1 MSELAPGLYVVS
13 TPIGDVDDLSPRAR
27 RCLADC
33 DLIAAED
40 TRVTRTLLR
49 QVGIEK
55 KQLLS
60 YYDHNERGRVPQLL
74 EKLREG
80 ARVCLVA
87 DQGTPTLADPGYRL
101 VNAAAEAG
109 VRVIA
114 VPGASAALAALVVS
128 GLPTD
133 RFSVVGFLPR
143 RGGKRRSA
151 LESLRSVTDTL
162 LLFEAPHRVIEALA
176 DCEDVL
182 GDRRAALAR
191 SLTKSDESVLRGTLS
206 EIRSALEAEP
216 KVYGELTLV
225 IAGADSATLA
235 PDADTITR
243 LIDHLL
249 AAGLSPRAI
258 RDMLSDTFSL
268 SKAPTY
274 SLILTRK
281 QAVRKERPRK

>member
-1 MSELAPGLYVVS
+1 MTEALAPGLYVVS
-13 TPIGDVDDLSPRAR
+13 TPIGNVDDMSPRAR
-27 RCLADC
+27 RCLAEC

-40 TRVTRTLLR
+40 TRVARTLLR
-49 QVGIEK
+49 QLGIGK
-55 KQLLS
+55 KRLMS
-60 YYDHNERGRVPQLL
+60 YYDHNEKGRVPQLMERL
-74 EKLREG
+74 QAG

-101 VNAAAEAG
+101 INAAAAAG

-133 RFSVVGFLPR
+133 RFHMVGFLPR
-143 RGGKRRSA
+143 RGGKRRST
-151 LESLRSVTDTL
+151 LESLRSAGDTL
-162 LLFEAPHRVIEALA
+162 LLFEAPHRVIEALR

-206 EIRSALEAEP
+206 EIRSALEGEP
-216 KVYGELTLV
+216 AVYGELTLV
-225 IAGADSATLA
+225 IAGADSDAGA
-235 PDADTITR
+235 PDDDVLTR
-243 LIDHLL
+243 LIDNLL

-258 RDMLSDTFSL
+258 RDILSDSFSL
-268 SKAPTY
+268 PKAPTY
-274 SLILTRK
+274 PRILDRK
-281 QAVRKERPRK
+281 KGDGP

>member
-1 MSELAPGLYVVS
+1 MTEALAPGLYVVS
-13 TPIGDVDDLSPRAR
+13 TPIGNVDDMSPRAR
-27 RCLADC
+27 RCLAEC

-40 TRVTRTLLR
+40 TRVARTLLR
-49 QVGIEK
+49 QLGIGK
-55 KQLLS
+55 KRLMS
-60 YYDHNERGRVPQLL
+60 YYDHNEKGRVPQLMERL
-74 EKLREG
+74 QAG

-101 VNAAAEAG
+101 INAAAAAG

-133 RFSVVGFLPR
+133 RFRMVGFLPR
-143 RGGKRRSA
+143 RGGKRRST
-151 LESLRSVTDTL
+151 LESLRSAGDTL
-162 LLFEAPHRVIEALA
+162 LLFEAPHRVIKALR

-206 EIRSALEAEP
+206 EIRSALEGEP
-216 KVYGELTLV
+216 AVYGELTLV
-225 IAGADSATLA
+225 IAGADSDAGA
-235 PDADTITR
+235 PDDDVLTR
-243 LIDHLL
+243 LIDNLL

-258 RDMLSDTFSL
+258 RDILSDSFSL
-268 SKAPTY
+268 PKAPTY
-274 SLILTRK
+274 TRILDRK
-281 QAVRKERPRK
+281 KGDGS

>member
-1 MSELAPGLYVVS
+1 MTEALAPGLYVVS
-13 TPIGDVDDLSPRAR
+13 TPIGNVDDMSPRAR
-27 RCLADC
+27 RCLAEC

-40 TRVTRTLLR
+40 TRVARTLLR
-49 QVGIEK
+49 QLGIGK
-55 KQLLS
+55 KRLMS
-60 YYDHNERGRVPQLL
+60 YYDHNEKGRVPQLMERL
-74 EKLREG
+74 QAG

-101 VNAAAEAG
+101 INAAAAAG

-133 RFSVVGFLPR
+133 RFRMVGFLPR
-143 RGGKRRSA
+143 RGGKRRST
-151 LESLRSVTDTL
+151 LESLRRAGDTL
-162 LLFEAPHRVIEALA
+162 LLFEAPHRVIEALR

-206 EIRSALEAEP
+206 EIRSALEGEP
-216 KVYGELTLV
+216 AVYGELTLV
-225 IAGADSATLA
+225 IAGADSDAGA
-235 PDADTITR
+235 PDDDVLTR
-243 LIDHLL
+243 LIDNLL

-258 RDMLSDTFSL
+258 RDILSDSFSL
-268 SKAPTY
+268 PKAPTY
-274 SLILTRK
+274 TRILDRK
-281 QAVRKERPRK
+281 KGDGP

>member
-1 MSELAPGLYVVS
+1 MTEALAPGLYVVS
-13 TPIGDVDDLSPRAR
+13 TPIGNVDDMSPRAR
-27 RCLADC
+27 RCLAEC

-40 TRVTRTLLR
+40 TRVARTLLR
-49 QVGIEK
+49 QLGIEK
-55 KQLLS
+55 KRLMS
-60 YYDHNERGRVPQLL
+60 YYDHNEKGRVPQLMERL
-74 EKLREG
+74 QAG

-101 VNAAAEAG
+101 INAAAAAG

-133 RFSVVGFLPR
+133 RFRMVGFLPR
-143 RGGKRRSA
+143 RGGKRRST
-151 LESLRSVTDTL
+151 LESLRRAGDTL
-162 LLFEAPHRVIEALA
+162 LLFEAPHRVIEALR

-206 EIRSALEAEP
+206 EIRSALEGEP
-216 KVYGELTLV
+216 AVYGELTLV
-225 IAGADSATLA
+225 IAGADSDAGA
-235 PDADTITR
+235 PDDDVLTR
-243 LIDHLL
+243 LIDNLL

-258 RDMLSDTFSL
+258 RDILSDSFSL
-268 SKAPTY
+268 PKAPTY
-274 SLILTRK
+274 TRILDRK
-281 QAVRKERPRK
+281 KGDAP

>member
-1 MSELAPGLYVVS
+1 MTEALAPGLYVVS
-13 TPIGDVDDLSPRAR
+13 TPIGNVDDLSPRAR
-27 RCLADC
+27 RCLAEC

-40 TRVTRTLLR
+40 TRVARTLLR
-49 QVGIEK
+49 QLGIEK
-55 KQLLS
+55 KRLMS
-60 YYDHNERGRVPQLL
+60 YYDHNEKGRVPQLMERL
-74 EKLREG
+74 QAG

-101 VNAAAEAG
+101 INAAADAG

-133 RFSVVGFLPR
+133 RFRMVGFLPR
-143 RGGKRRSA
+143 RGGKRRST
-151 LESLRSVTDTL
+151 LESLRRAGDTL
-162 LLFEAPHRVIEALA
+162 LLFEAPHRVIEALR

-206 EIRSALEAEP
+206 EIRSALEGEP
-216 KVYGELTLV
+216 AVYGELTLV
-225 IAGADSATLA
+225 IAGADSDAGA
-235 PDADTITR
+235 PDDDVLTR
-243 LIDHLL
+243 LIDNLL

-258 RDMLSDTFSL
+258 RDILSDSFSL
-268 SKAPTY
+268 PKAPTY
-274 SLILTRK
+274 TRILDRK
-281 QAVRKERPRK
+281 KGDGP

>member
-1 MSELAPGLYVVS
+1 MTEALAPGLYVVS
-13 TPIGDVDDLSPRAR
+13 TPIGNVDDMSPRAR
-27 RCLADC
+27 RCLAEC

-40 TRVTRTLLR
+40 TRVARTLLR
-49 QVGIEK
+49 QLGIEK
-55 KQLLS
+55 KRLMS
-60 YYDHNERGRVPQLL
+60 YYDHNEKGRVPQLMERL
-74 EKLREG
+74 QAG

-101 VNAAAEAG
+101 INAAAAAG

-133 RFSVVGFLPR
+133 RFRMVGFLPR
-143 RGGKRRSA
+143 RGGKRRST
-151 LESLRSVTDTL
+151 LESLRRAGDTL
-162 LLFEAPHRVIEALA
+162 LLFEAPHRVIEALR

-206 EIRSALEAEP
+206 EIRSALEGEP
-216 KVYGELTLV
+216 AVYGELTLV
-225 IAGADSATLA
+225 IAGADSDAGA
-235 PDADTITR
+235 PDDDVLTR
-243 LIDHLL
+243 LIDNLL

-258 RDMLSDTFSL
+258 RDILSDSFSL
-268 SKAPTY
+268 PKAPTY
-274 SLILTRK
+274 TRILDRK
-281 QAVRKERPRK
+281 KGDGP

>member
-1 MSELAPGLYVVS
+1 MSDTLVPGLYVVS

-55 KQLLS
+55 KRMLS
-60 YYDHNERGRVPQLL
+60 YYDHNEQGRVPQLL

-133 RFSVVGFLPR
+133 RFRVVGFLPR

-151 LESLRSVTDTL
+151 LESLRSATDTL
-162 LLFEAPHRVIEALA
+162 LLFEAPHRVIEALT
-176 DCEDVL
+176 DCEQVL
-182 GDRRAALAR
+182 GDRRAALAK
-191 SLTKSDESVLRGTLS
+191 SLTKSDESVLRGALS
-206 EIRSALEAEP
+206 EIRAALEAEP

-225 IAGADSATLA
+225 IAGADSAALS
-235 PDADTITR
+235 PDEDTMTR

-249 AAGLSPRAI
+249 AAGLSPRGI
-258 RDMLSDTFSL
+258 RDILSDSFSL
-268 SKAPTY
+268 PKAPTY
-274 SLILTRK
+274 TQILERNK
-281 QAVRKERPRK
+281 QR

>member
-1 MSELAPGLYVVS
+1 MTEALAPGLYVVS
-13 TPIGDVDDLSPRAR
+13 TPIGNVDDMSPRAR
-27 RCLADC
+27 RCLAEC

-40 TRVTRTLLR
+40 TRVARTLLR
-49 QVGIEK
+49 QLGIGK
-55 KQLLS
+55 KRLMS
-60 YYDHNERGRVPQLL
+60 YYDHNEKGRVPQLMERL
-74 EKLREG
+74 QAG

-101 VNAAAEAG
+101 INAAAAAG

-133 RFSVVGFLPR
+133 RFRMVGFLPR
-143 RGGKRRSA
+143 RGGKRRST
-151 LESLRSVTDTL
+151 LESLRSAGDTL
-162 LLFEAPHRVIEALA
+162 LLFEAPHRVIEALR

-206 EIRSALEAEP
+206 EIRSALEGEP
-216 KVYGELTLV
+216 AVYGELTLV
-225 IAGADSATLA
+225 IAGADSDAGA
-235 PDADTITR
+235 PDDDVLTR
-243 LIDHLL
+243 LIDNLL

-258 RDMLSDTFSL
+258 RDILSDSFSL
-268 SKAPTY
+268 PKAPTY
-274 SLILTRK
+274 TRILDRK
-281 QAVRKERPRK
+281 KGDGP